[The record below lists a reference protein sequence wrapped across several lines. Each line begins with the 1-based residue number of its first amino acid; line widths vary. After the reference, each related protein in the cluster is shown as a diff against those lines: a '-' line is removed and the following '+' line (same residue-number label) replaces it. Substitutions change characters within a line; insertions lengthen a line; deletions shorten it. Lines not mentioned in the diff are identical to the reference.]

1 MDNLN
6 IRIISSFNMTS
17 PIVTT
22 YDMDMYRK
30 KISTVIQMK
39 TPVHINKIVS
49 QPFTSKSRR
58 N

>member
-22 YDMDMYRK
+22 YDMYRK
-30 KISTVIQMK
+30 KINTIIQMK
-39 TPVHINKIVS
+39 TPVHINKMVD
-49 QPFTSKSRR
+49 QPVTSKARR